1 MSTIKNR
8 LSKIDTTVELTGFYS
23 EGIAFDE
30 FIENVTNGIYQ
41 DEITYYHLAMEYL
54 KREDTSLSLSIE
66 LYMEQGGTLEG
77 VNSEVLATVLYQYNQ
92 LEELYQITKD
102 IEEAFNH

>member
-8 LSKIDTTVELTGFYS
+8 LAEIDTTVELTGFYS
-23 EGIAFDE
+23 EGIALDDFM
-30 FIENVTNGIYQ
+30 ENVTNGIYE
-41 DEITYYHLAMEYL
+41 DEIIYYHKAMEYL
-54 KREDTSLSLSIE
+54 AKEDNSLTHSIE

-92 LEELYQITKD
+92 LEELHQITKD